1 MLTLDTYS
9 DQVTAYISHDG
20 ALLDMTDMAP
30 SSKKTMIPL
39 PAATYV
45 LVEIPAPYVLL
56 VTMDLEAQMN
66 ALPMEAVW
74 EMDRIWRWFDNEPE
88 L

>member
-9 DQVTAYISHDG
+9 DQVTSYVSQDG
-20 ALLDMTDMAP
+20 ALPDTTDMAP
-30 SSKKTMIPL
+30 SFKKTVTPL
-39 PAATYV
+39 PAATYA
-45 LVEIPAPYVLL
+45 LVEIPAPHVLL
-56 VTMDLEAQMN
+56 VTMNLAAQMN
-66 ALPMEAVW
+66 ALPMKAVW